1 MKGVRLLEKMASPRK
16 VAEAGYNAMLKGKTV
31 VVPGV
36 FSKITIHGLLR
47 LSPRRLTTS
56 ISRALMEKR

>member
-1 MKGVRLLEKMASPRK
+1 MASTRK
-16 VAEAGYNAMLKGKTV
+16 VAEAGYNAMLQGKTV

-36 FSKITIHGLLR
+36 LSKITIHGLLR